1 MRIITL
7 LARHGTAV
15 YADALEA
22 IDGLLARQLPDVAR
36 DLLVIDTALPAG
48 HHDTLGAGRT
58 LIGASNT
65 HWEFS
70 AWDRAVSCLGE
81 RITQYDF
88 IHLATSAFRMLS
100 PRHLDRFDAGM
111 LDSIRG
117 RAAALGHIDYY
128 DHPVVVGDVSLRSWL
143 RSSFVFLP
151 PAELQLLGSL
161 VSLDDPRRFFSGDPR
176 APFRADA
183 PLSTRYRDY
192 IRDWLTGPGTGQ
204 GVEWHSRFELTPTT
218 LNRFEAKAMAILNE
232 QILSARLRAQ
242 GCALIDMTWLATRR
256 ARQKADDVL
265 GVIPSWRWQITARD
279 VDAAPR
285 SLIES
290 GESTSSSDRVGA
302 EPGTR

>member
-15 YADALEA
+15 YADAVEA
-22 IDGLLARQLPDVAR
+22 IDELFARRMPDVAR
-36 DLLVIDTALPAG
+36 DMIVVDTALPADR
-48 HHDTLGAGRT
+48 HDRLGAGRT
-58 LIGASNT
+58 LIGASNA

-70 AWDRAVSCLGE
+70 AWDRAISCLAE
-81 RITQYDF
+81 RLAQYDLV
-88 IHLATSAFRMLS
+88 HLATSAFRMLS
-100 PRHLDRFDAGM
+100 PRYLDRFDAAM

-128 DHPVVVGDVSLRSWL
+128 DHPVSVGDLSLRSWL
-143 RSSFVFLP
+143 RSSFIFLP
-151 PAELQLLGSL
+151 PAELRLLGSL
-161 VSLDDPRRFFSGDPR
+161 VSIDDPRPFFSGDPR

-204 GVEWHSRFELTPTT
+204 GVEWHSRFELTPAT
-218 LNRFEAKAMAILNE
+218 LNLFEAKAMAILNE

-242 GCALIDMTWLATRR
+242 GCALIDATWLATRR
-256 ARQKADDVL
+256 AQQQADDVL
-265 GVIPSWRWQITARD
+265 DVIPSWRWQITARD

-285 SLIES
+285 SLIALGENADSS
-290 GESTSSSDRVGA
+290 GRGGPD
-302 EPGTR
+302 PGTR

>member
-7 LARHGTAV
+7 LARHGTSV
-15 YADALEA
+15 YADAIEA
-22 IDGLLARQLPDVAR
+22 MDGLFARQMPDVAR
-36 DLLVIDTALPAG
+36 DLLVIDTALPAD
-48 HHDTLGAGRT
+48 HHDRLGVGHT
-58 LIGASNT
+58 LIGASNA

-70 AWDRAVSCLGE
+70 AWDRAVSWLDE

-100 PRHLDRFDAGM
+100 PRYLDRFDAGM
-111 LDSIRG
+111 LDAIRG

-128 DHPVVVGDVSLRSWL
+128 DHAVVVGDLSLRSWL

-151 PAELQLLGSL
+151 PAELRLLRSL
-161 VSLDDPRRFFSGDPR
+161 VSIDDPRLYFSGNPR

-204 GVEWHSRFELTPTT
+204 GVEWHSRFELTPAT

-232 QILSARLRAQ
+232 QVLSARLRAQ
-242 GCALIDMTWLATRR
+242 GCALIDATWLATRR
-256 ARQKADDVL
+256 VRQQTDDAL
-265 GVIPSWRWQITARD
+265 DVIPGWRWQVTARD

-285 SLIES
+285 GLIES
-290 GESTSSSDRVGA
+290 GENAGSSDRVGA
-302 EPGTR
+302 KPGTR